1 MPGWRSEKLSIVG
14 GFVAAWV
21 LILCLIR
28 FETSEAAQE
37 SLVNCNEVMLEDRC
51 ACNERI
57 LRALGQSRA
66 VVVDPTAG
74 GNPGETHAAITMQQL
89 RQQRLRTFYA
99 PDCKNASSPERLP
112 LSEPHTTDRRH
123 GSAIEKHLQPI
134 LTNTID
140 GSNHSELIVA
150 RKLLV
155 GRWEGWQTLFGG
167 RPSSIFF
174 HVISVG
180 NPLPLQPLQPAPFV
194 KACSDQGMVFG
205 RLRDGYVELPRSDS
219 SGGAYSIRLWRSSAP
234 HSRDLEGVVLLEV
247 RPGEVL
253 VAGLVSLSRSVKFD
267 WTVPPSSYFCQ
278 DRDLEEQRKNAQ
290 EEETR
295 TQP

>member
-1 MPGWRSEKLSIVG
+1 M
-14 GFVAAWV
+14 
-21 LILCLIR
+21 
-28 FETSEAAQE
+28 
-37 SLVNCNEVMLEDRC
+37 NCNEVVLEDRC

-66 VVVDPTAG
+66 LVVDPTAG
-74 GNPGETHAAITMQQL
+74 GNPGEAQAAITMQQL

-112 LSEPHTTDRRH
+112 LSQPHTTDRRH

-167 RPSSIFF
+167 RPSSISF
-174 HVISVG
+174 HVISVDG
-180 NPLPLQPLQPAPFV
+180 PEKLQPLVQ
-194 KACSDQGMVFG
+194 ACSDQGMVFG
-205 RLRDGYVELPRSDS
+205 RLRGGYVELPRSDS
-219 SGGAYSIRLWRSSAP
+219 FGGAYSIRLWRSSAP

-267 WTVPPSSYFCQ
+267 WTAPPSSYFCQ
-278 DRDLEEQRKNAQ
+278 DRDLEEQRKNAK

-295 TQP
+295 TTP